1 MEHQASGNFLSN
13 LLVLGKL
20 PKTVR
25 QLTEIARENYPTIQG
40 IDKKCFDR

>member
-13 LLVLGKL
+13 LLVLGQQ

-25 QLTEIARENYPTIQG
+25 HLKETFATINYLN
-40 IDKKCFDR
+40 D